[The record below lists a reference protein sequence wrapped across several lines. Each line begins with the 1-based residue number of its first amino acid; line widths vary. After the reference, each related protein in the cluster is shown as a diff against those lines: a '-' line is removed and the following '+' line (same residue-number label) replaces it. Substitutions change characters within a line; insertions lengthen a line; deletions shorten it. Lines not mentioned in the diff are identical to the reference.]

1 MSALDDRPTEV
12 GPEPRLESTHDRQV
26 WNRVNASPEFQE
38 LRSRF
43 RRFAMPVTVAALSW
57 YVLYVLLTA
66 YARDFMRRQV
76 FDNLNIGFVLGVAQ
90 FATTFL
96 VTWIYEKHS
105 TKTLDPL
112 ALSLKAST
120 EKELDR

>member
-1 MSALDDRPTEV
+1 MSALDDRPTEA
-12 GPEPRLESTHDRQV
+12 GPEPRLESTHDRRV
-26 WNRVNASPEFQE
+26 WNRVDASPEFQE
-38 LRSRF
+38 LRSRI
-43 RRFAMPVTVAALSW
+43 RRFAIPVTVAALSW

-66 YARDFMRRQV
+66 YARDFMRTTV
-76 FDNLNIGFVLGVAQ
+76 FDNVNVGFVLGVAQ

-105 TKTLDPL
+105 TRSIDPL
-112 ALSLKAST
+112 ALRLKAST